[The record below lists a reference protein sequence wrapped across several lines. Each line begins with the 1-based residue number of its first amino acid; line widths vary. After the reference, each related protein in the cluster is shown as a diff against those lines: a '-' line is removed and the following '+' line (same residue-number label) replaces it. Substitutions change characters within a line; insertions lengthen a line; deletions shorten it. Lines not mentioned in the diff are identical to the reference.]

1 MSTYERLAE
10 FDDHAATASTYL
22 EWWQVGR
29 DLIEASAALRAVLA
43 ILGPNGLVWDGEP
56 VVRCADVYAAI
67 AQVGHYP
74 DDPRCIH
81 WTLDQPVSH
90 DIYCPICRAS

>member
-1 MSTYERLAE
+1 MSTHVQRGMGAE
-10 FDDHAATASTYL
+10 DYCTCDGPWPCTAGTIPDR
-22 EWWQVGR
+22 QV
-29 DLIEASAALRAVLA
+29 RAVLA
-43 ILGPNGLVWDGEP
+43 LLGPNGLVWDGEP